1 MNYSEN
7 IQNILKEQNITETTE
22 IQSRSYQS
30 IIEGASVVGLSP
42 TGTGK
47 TYAYGLPLIEK
58 TNPGDYQAII
68 ILEPTNE
75 LAVQV
80 RDALQPFAKAQGL
93 KTMALVGS
101 GNRKRQI
108 ENLKKKKPE
117 IIIATLGRLFDMVTE
132 NKVKPQKA
140 NALVLDEADDLL
152 VLDSIDMI
160 GSFSDDMP
168 EDSQILLFGATDSET
183 TRNPEEVFG
192 NAFILVDVRPDIT
205 KNNIHHR
212 FLKVSNENRLD
223 VLTRLSSVDDF
234 SAIVFFSSVASLE
247 RVAQTMSHRALKF
260 GVLANN
266 ENKMQR
272 QRAISDLQ
280 KGKIDAIFATDI
292 ASRGM
297 DIKNLKYVINYD
309 LPQSQESYIHRAGR
323 TGRMDAEGTV
333 ISMGNNHDFRDLK
346 KLANL
351 GDQLQKIYLVG
362 HHLTTDK
369 PFAQPK
375 KEREAQANEQKET
388 HINQTREELQN
399 KTDKPEKEFKKAI
412 QSNPK
417 PKKKVKKNRKRRQK
431 NKGYHGKK
439 A

>member
-1 MNYSEN
+1 MNYNEN
-7 IQNILKEQNITETTE
+7 IQTILKEQEITETTE

-30 IIEGASVVGLSP
+30 IKDGASVIGLSP

-58 TNPGDYQAII
+58 ATPGDYQSII

-93 KTMALVGS
+93 QTMALVGS

-132 NKVKPQKA
+132 NKIKPEKA
-140 NALVLDEADDLL
+140 TALVLDEADDLL

-212 FLKVSNENRLD
+212 FLKVSNDNKLD

-234 SAIVFFSSVASLE
+234 SAIVFFSSTDSLE
-247 RVAQTMSHRALKF
+247 RVAQTMSHRSLKF
-260 GVLANN
+260 GVLANK

-280 KGKIDAIFATDI
+280 KGNIDAIFATDI

-297 DIKNLKYVINYD
+297 DIKNLKYVVNYD
-309 LPQSQESYIHRAGR
+309 LPKTQESYIHRAGR

-346 KLANL
+346 KQANL

-362 HHLTTDK
+362 HHLTIDK
-369 PFAQPK
+369 PFSKPK
-375 KEREAQANEQKET
+375 KEQEEQSTKEKNAY
-388 HINQTREELQN
+388 IEETRESL
-399 KTDKPEKEFKKAI
+399 KTKVDKIPTES
-412 QSNPK
+412 QQLK
-417 PKKKVKKNRKRRQK
+417 PKKKVKKNRKRQQK

>member
-1 MNYSEN
+1 MINSMNYNEN
-7 IQNILKEQNITETTE
+7 IQTILKEQEITETTE

-30 IIEGASVVGLSP
+30 IKDGASVIGLSP

-58 TNPGDYQAII
+58 ATPGDYQSII

-93 KTMALVGS
+93 QTMALVGS

-132 NKVKPQKA
+132 NKIKPEKA
-140 NALVLDEADDLL
+140 TALVLDEADDLL

-212 FLKVSNENRLD
+212 FLKVSNDNKLD

-234 SAIVFFSSVASLE
+234 SAIVFFSSTDSLE
-247 RVAQTMSHRALKF
+247 RVAQTMSHRSLKF
-260 GVLANN
+260 GVLANK

-280 KGKIDAIFATDI
+280 KGNIDAIFATDI

-297 DIKNLKYVINYD
+297 DIKNLKYVVNYD
-309 LPQSQESYIHRAGR
+309 LPKTQESYIHRAGR

-346 KLANL
+346 KQANL

-362 HHLTTDK
+362 HHLTIDK
-369 PFAQPK
+369 PFSKPK
-375 KEREAQANEQKET
+375 KEQEEQSTKEKNAY
-388 HINQTREELQN
+388 IEETRESL
-399 KTDKPEKEFKKAI
+399 KTKVDKIPTES
-412 QSNPK
+412 QQLK
-417 PKKKVKKNRKRRQK
+417 PKKKVKKNRKRQQK

>member
-1 MNYSEN
+1 MINSMNYNEN
-7 IQNILKEQNITETTE
+7 IQTILKEQEITETTE

-30 IIEGASVVGLSP
+30 IKDGASVIGLSP

-58 TNPGDYQAII
+58 ATPGDYQSII

-93 KTMALVGS
+93 QTMALVGS

-132 NKVKPQKA
+132 NKIKPEKA
-140 NALVLDEADDLL
+140 TALVLDEADDLL

-205 KNNIHHR
+205 KSNIHHR
-212 FLKVSNENRLD
+212 FLKVSNDNKLD

-234 SAIVFFSSVASLE
+234 SAIVFFSSTDSLE
-247 RVAQTMSHRALKF
+247 RVAQTMSHRSLKF
-260 GVLANN
+260 GVLANK

-280 KGKIDAIFATDI
+280 KGNIDAIFATDI

-297 DIKNLKYVINYD
+297 DIKNLKYVVNYD
-309 LPQSQESYIHRAGR
+309 LPKTQESYIHRAGR

-346 KLANL
+346 KQANL

-362 HHLTTDK
+362 HHLTIDK
-369 PFAQPK
+369 PFSKPK
-375 KEREAQANEQKET
+375 KEQEEQSTKEKNAY
-388 HINQTREELQN
+388 IEETRESL
-399 KTDKPEKEFKKAI
+399 KTKVDKIPTES
-412 QSNPK
+412 QQLK
-417 PKKKVKKNRKRRQK
+417 PKKKVKKNRKRQQK

>member
-1 MNYSEN
+1 MNYNEN
-7 IQNILKEQNITETTE
+7 IQTILKEQEITETTE

-30 IIEGASVVGLSP
+30 IKDGASVIGLSP

-58 TNPGDYQAII
+58 ATPGDYQSII

-93 KTMALVGS
+93 QTMALVGS

-117 IIIATLGRLFDMVTE
+117 IVIATLGRLFDMVTE
-132 NKVKPQKA
+132 NKIKPEKA
-140 NALVLDEADDLL
+140 TALVLDEADDLL

-212 FLKVSNENRLD
+212 FLKVSNDNKLD

-234 SAIVFFSSVASLE
+234 SAIVFFSSTDSLE
-247 RVAQTMSHRALKF
+247 RVAQTMSHRSLKF
-260 GVLANN
+260 GVLANK

-280 KGKIDAIFATDI
+280 KGNIDAIFATDI

-297 DIKNLKYVINYD
+297 DIKNLKYVVNYD
-309 LPQSQESYIHRAGR
+309 LPKTQESYIHRAGR

-346 KLANL
+346 KQANL

-362 HHLTTDK
+362 HHLTIDK
-369 PFAQPK
+369 PFSKPK
-375 KEREAQANEQKET
+375 KEQEEQSTKEKNAY
-388 HINQTREELQN
+388 IEETRESL
-399 KTDKPEKEFKKAI
+399 KTKVDKIPTESK
-412 QSNPK
+412 QLK
-417 PKKKVKKNRKRRQK
+417 PKKKVKKNRKRQQK